1 MMVFDAYFLSCF
13 ADVKKPHPLQ
23 HKEDVSYVMT
33 ESTEGLPRWLG
44 GEEPTCPCR
53 RSRRCEC
60 DPAVRKTP
68 WRRQWQPTPA
78 FLPGK
83 PYKEGIL
90 VALVHEVTC
99 KRVGHDLVTE
109 QQLSRYLWARGHRPP
124 GAQGLMP
131 PRCLIISQ
139 SENCA
144 QTNHSPCNLLPL
156 LNLAL

>member
-1 MMVFDAYFLSCF
+1 MWKNLTLSNKRKML
-13 ADVKKPHPLQ
+13 V
-23 HKEDVSYVMT
+23 T
-33 ESTEGLPRWLG
+33 WWPRAQKAFPG

-68 WRRQWQPTPA
+68 WWRQWQPTPA

-131 PRCLIISQ
+131 PAASPSANQRTVHRLITAPATCSLSSTWLYKKKYLFLIDQ
-139 SENCA
+139 
-144 QTNHSPCNLLPL
+144 
-156 LNLAL
+156 